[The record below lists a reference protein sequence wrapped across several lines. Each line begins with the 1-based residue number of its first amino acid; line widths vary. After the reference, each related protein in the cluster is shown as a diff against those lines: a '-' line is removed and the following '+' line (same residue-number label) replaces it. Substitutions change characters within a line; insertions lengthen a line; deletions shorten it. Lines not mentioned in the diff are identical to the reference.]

1 MEEIYKLKLGEC
13 FIVDEF
19 LDILRVPGGWI
30 YAFREIVD
38 GKETELQKS
47 EILISL
53 EEAEKKH
60 IVNVMG
66 FLNNNV
72 RKASSI
78 LGVSERTL
86 QRKLKKIREE

>member
-38 GKETELQKS
+38 DKETEYFYQKVFVPFN
-47 EILISL
+47 
-53 EEAEKKH
+53 AEF
-60 IVNVMG
+60 MT
-66 FLNNNV
+66 F
-72 RKASSI
+72 
-78 LGVSERTL
+78 
-86 QRKLKKIREE
+86 

>member
-38 GKETELQKS
+38 GKETEYFYQKVFVPFN
-47 EILISL
+47 
-53 EEAEKKH
+53 AEF
-60 IVNVMG
+60 MT
-66 FLNNNV
+66 F
-72 RKASSI
+72 
-78 LGVSERTL
+78 
-86 QRKLKKIREE
+86 